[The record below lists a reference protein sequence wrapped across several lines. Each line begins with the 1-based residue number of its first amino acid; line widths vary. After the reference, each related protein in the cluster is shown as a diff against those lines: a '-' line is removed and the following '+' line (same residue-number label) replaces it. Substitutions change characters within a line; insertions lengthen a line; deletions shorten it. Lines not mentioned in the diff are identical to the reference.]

1 MKALF
6 LFRERYLKPFRD
18 TGRDFQTDVGS
29 KKYKNLCALW
39 SNDCRVKKYRPP
51 SPDFRSPSFSIR
63 CSLFSRL
70 ARHERK
76 WRLDYDNLLLSL
88 KNDTSMLGFYQV
100 YVIRNT
106 SNFQKNWRFALEK
119 GDFSLP

>member
-1 MKALF
+1 MGDAGKSVKLF
-6 LFRERYLKPFRD
+6 VNVLK
-18 TGRDFQTDVGS
+18 
-29 KKYKNLCALW
+29 
-39 SNDCRVKKYRPP
+39 
-51 SPDFRSPSFSIR
+51 
-63 CSLFSRL
+63 
-70 ARHERK
+70 HERK